1 MTWSQRRLL
10 SERLRT
16 LGLCFGL
23 SLAGCASPELDRRP
37 HEAPSRVMSSA
48 SESLRRLPSCRP
60 VSGSDDAPKVTQT
73 AADLPSVPPPGV
85 VPPGVPLPDEVIA
98 EEAPVAPTYSLDFG
112 DVLQIAGREN
122 PRIHL
127 AQNRIAEAYADL
139 ERAEVLW
146 LPSIRM
152 GLSYSRQD
160 GLLQRAD
167 SSVFN
172 VGRNAT
178 YQGFGARAI
187 GSGPPAIPGLSAEFH
202 LADALIQPKIAK
214 QLVSARH
221 HTAVA
226 TNNDVLLDASLAYL
240 KLLEAYQRKA
250 IAVDTL
256 GYAQRLADVTA
267 KFAKE
272 GLAPQSD
279 ADRAQTELTLRRTLV
294 ERATEDINVATIRLA
309 QVLSL
314 DGITGLEPREPALT
328 SIELISPERNQHEL
342 VAIGLTNR
350 HELAASRHLVGQAC
364 EQLRREKAAPLM
376 PSLSL
381 RMSYGGFGGGE
392 DSDIEEY
399 DDRFDA
405 DVMAFWEVRNLGF
418 GEQAARHKASAR
430 IHQAHA
436 DQLRLMD
443 QVAREVLEAQAQ
455 VEARRRQ
462 LTIIEDG
469 IPSAQDSL
477 DRDILRIRE
486 GQGLPIEGLQSI
498 KALDAIRREY
508 LRTLVDY
515 NEAQFR
521 LNRALGWPASI

>member
-1 MTWSQRRLL
+1 MSWSERRRLL
-10 SERLRT
+10 ERLRT
-16 LGLCFGL
+16 FGLCVGV
-23 SLAGCASPELDRRP
+23 SLAGCAAPERQSVSDD
-37 HEAPSRVMSSA
+37 ASSRVMSSA

-60 VSGSDDAPKVTQT
+60 VSVAENDQEPTVTLT
-73 AADLPSVPPPGV
+73 STTDLPIAPP
-85 VPPGVPLPDEVIA
+85 PDEVITDDVSA
-98 EEAPVAPTYSLDFG
+98 APTYSVDFAE
-112 DVLQIAGREN
+112 VLQIAGREN
-122 PRIHL
+122 PRIRL

-139 ERAEVLW
+139 EQADVLW

-152 GLSYSRQD
+152 GLSYSRHY
-160 GLLQRAD
+160 GLLQQAGSD
-167 SSVFN
+167 VIDI
-172 VGRNAT
+172 GRNAT

-187 GSGPPAIPGLSAEFH
+187 GSGPPAIPGVSASFH
-202 LADALIQPKIAK
+202 LADALIQPKIAE

-221 HTAVA
+221 HAAVA

-250 IAVDTL
+250 IAIATL
-256 GYAQRLADVTA
+256 AYAQRLADVTEQ
-267 KFAKE
+267 FANE
-272 GLAPQSD
+272 GLEPQSD
-279 ADRAQTELTLRRTLV
+279 ADRAHTELTLRQTLV
-294 ERATEDINVATIRLA
+294 ERANEEINVATIRLA

-314 DGITGLEPREPALT
+314 DGITELEPREPALT
-328 SIELISPERNQHEL
+328 SIELISPERDQHEL

-350 HELAASRHLVGQAC
+350 HELAESRHLVGRAC

-392 DSDIEEY
+392 DSTIEEY

-405 DVMAFWEVRNLGF
+405 DVMAYWEVRNLGF

-443 QVAREVLEAQAQ
+443 QVAREVLEAHAQ
-455 VEARRRQ
+455 IVARRRQ
-462 LTIIEDG
+462 LTIIENG
-469 IPSAQDSL
+469 ISSAQDAL

-486 GQGLPIEGLQSI
+486 GQGLPIEALQSI
-498 KALDAIRREY
+498 RALDTIRREY
-508 LRTLVDY
+508 LRTLIDY

-521 LNRALGWPASI
+521 LNRALGWPTSI